1 MLDYVSDASGAT
13 EGRGAREPAS
23 KARGF
28 NSTSEDELA
37 SWKSVRRVGR
47 IPTSGL
53 QSIMSRTAGMV
64 KRSILIEKDVLRR
77 YLKELIS

>member
-1 MLDYVSDASGAT
+1 MLDYVRDVSGAT

-23 KARGF
+23 KAHGF

-47 IPTSGL
+47 IPTNGL
-53 QSIMSRTAGMV
+53 QSIMSRTAEMV
-64 KRSILIEKDVLRR
+64 KRSIRTEKDVLRR
-77 YLKELIS
+77 YLKGLIS